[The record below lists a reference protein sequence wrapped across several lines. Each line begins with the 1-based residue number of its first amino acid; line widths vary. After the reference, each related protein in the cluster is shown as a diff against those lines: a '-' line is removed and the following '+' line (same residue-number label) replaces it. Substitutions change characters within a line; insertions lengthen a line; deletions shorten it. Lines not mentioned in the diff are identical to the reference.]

1 MDLPAPLGT
10 VASVMM
16 SEPTGRGRKHV
27 LVREYVR
34 SVVVAAE
41 PGTPAPS
48 ERDLAARFGVARMT
62 VRHALDALVGQGL
75 IERIPGKG
83 TFVSKPVIDLQ
94 MRLSSYTE
102 EMERRGKKPESR
114 TLLSRPESAGP
125 GIARA
130 LGLEE
135 GAEIAHWQR
144 LRLADGVPMA
154 IQHTYLSLDQF
165 PSFLDDPLP
174 ESFYYWL
181 ADRNLMPTTG
191 EDSVSAGVAD
201 EEEADLLEIDEG
213 AAVLNISRRSFCL
226 DVAIEVTRSIYRADR
241 YTVWVPVQRPEHL
254 R

>member
-1 MDLPAPLGT
+1 M
-10 VASVMM
+10 V
-16 SEPTGRGRKHV
+16 TGENGRRGRKHV

-48 ERDLAARFGVARMT
+48 ERELAERFGVARMT
-62 VRHALDALVGQGL
+62 VRHALDALVSQGL

-114 TLLSRPESAGP
+114 TLLARRESAGP
-125 GIARA
+125 GVARA
-130 LGLEE
+130 LGLDE
-135 GAEIAHWQR
+135 GAAVAHWQR
-144 LRLADGVPMA
+144 LRLADGAPMTV
-154 IQHTYLSLDQF
+154 QHTYVSLEQF
-165 PSFLDDPLP
+165 PRFLDDALP
-174 ESFYYWL
+174 ASFYYWL
-181 ADRNLMPTTG
+181 ADRNLTPTTG

-213 AAVLNISRRSFCL
+213 APVLHISRRSFCF

-241 YTVWVPVQRPEHL
+241 YTLWVPVQRPEHL